1 MLGRASQHLH
11 SILGPKATIK
21 LIKHPRPC
29 SRYLRCPARRV
40 AIICSSQE
48 FNFFLRN
55 AASAHRCPKFFE
67 LSANYA
73 FLGQFPRRSCTVRNS
88 SSKWLLKVEP
98 ITDACTA
105 CPGQD
110 QRTQQTIQGCN
121 AVARI
126 LKVVKKPKGPKQMK
140 QLPNPLSFP
149 LLILEATMSQDSL
162 GFIPV
167 MLGSLQVMSNSL
179 SK

>member
-1 MLGRASQHLH
+1 MQQVSKVSGS
-11 SILGPKATIK
+11 SG
-21 LIKHPRPC
+21 
-29 SRYLRCPARRV
+29 

-88 SSKWLLKVEP
+88 SSKWLLKVKP

-149 LLILEATMSQDSL
+149 LLILEVTMSQDSL